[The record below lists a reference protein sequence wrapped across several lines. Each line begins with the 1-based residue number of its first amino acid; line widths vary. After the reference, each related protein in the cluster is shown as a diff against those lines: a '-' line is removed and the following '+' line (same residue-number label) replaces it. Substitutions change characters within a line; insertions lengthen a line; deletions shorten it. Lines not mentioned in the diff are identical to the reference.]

1 MIESYSHLRIASEYS
16 ISHGLITID
25 QIVDQAAKN
34 NMPSVALTDH
44 LNMFGL
50 VKFFLKAEKK
60 GIKPISGSSIR
71 VLFEGD
77 DFAHELL
84 CLAKNNSG
92 HKNLMKVLSRSHNN
106 TNFSS
111 PIITFE
117 ELCSFKK
124 DIKVISG
131 GKSSHI
137 FDLLRRGKIED
148 ASTKLELFQSAFDE
162 DFVIEVQKTNRADEL
177 DYIANV
183 LPLASAKGIPVIA
196 TNDVIFS
203 NKEDYDIHETKV
215 CINTGKTL
223 NDPNREKK
231 FSSEQFFKSQQQMFD
246 LFKDSD
252 EFLSNTS
259 EIAKQC
265 NVSFESKGYFL
276 PEYPVPKD
284 HDFNSYLKDL
294 SCKNLDKLIKEFNE
308 DKKNLYKQRLDYE
321 LTQISTMGFSS
332 YFLIVYDFIEW
343 SKNNEVPVGP
353 GRGSGA
359 GSLVAY
365 ALGITALD
373 PMEHGLLFERFL
385 NPERISMPDFDIDFC
400 TEKRDSVIEYVSS
413 KYGAE
418 SVSQIVTFGTMAA
431 RAVVKDVTRALGKP
445 YGLGERISKMIPF
458 VPGMTLDRA
467 IKEQPIFKQT
477 IKDDPEVSEVLDLA
491 FKLEGITRNVGK
503 HAGGIVI
510 APGALS
516 DFCPTYLDRQ
526 SSALMTQYDKDDV
539 EKIGLVKF
547 DFLGLRT
554 LTVIDWATKSIN
566 SFLKEQSKSPLDLH
580 SIKLDDSKVFDLL
593 SSGKT
598 MAVFQ
603 LESSGMRDLI
613 KRLKPTKFEEITALL
628 ALYRPGPLDSGMHD
642 QFVDR
647 KHGKVPVTYPHE
659 MLESVLSET
668 YGVILYQ
675 EQVMQAAQVLAG
687 FSLGQADILRR
698 AMGKKD
704 VAEMEMQREI
714 FVDGCDKKDIKKV
727 TAEKIFD
734 LIEKF
739 AGYGFNKSHS
749 AAYAL
754 LSYQTAYLKTY
765 YPEHF
770 MAAVMSTELGNTDKI
785 YALTEECKKL
795 DITVLR
801 PNILTGV
808 KKFVVN
814 KDNAIEYG
822 LGGIKGVADS
832 FITHVSKVR
841 NSHEFK
847 DLWDFTR
854 NIDIKLG
861 GKKSLEALSFA
872 GAFDSIAPSRSVAI
886 ACISDMLQDGGKAIA
901 SSASSGDLFATIDTD
916 FNPYEKYTNIE
927 ELNLVD
933 KLNLEKKSLGYYL
946 SGHPVKA
953 IKANIA
959 PLRSHEIGNLKIDT
973 KKARLVCLINSVRQ
987 IKDKRNKP
995 LTFINFDDGTG
1006 AMDGII
1012 TSDILENCHSILKE
1026 SSILVLKGSIEIDD
1040 YRSKEL
1046 GDTMFRM
1053 RLKEVNLVEDELI
1066 SKVNS
1071 LIINAENNSEESLE
1085 KLTDNLSKVP
1095 NEIWG
1100 SGSCSI
1106 KLKVFN
1112 KESEAIIELGEEYL
1126 LRPSQENLNI
1136 LRGIFGNDS
1145 IKI

>member
-1 MIESYSHLRIASEYS
+1 
-16 ISHGLITID
+16 
-25 QIVDQAAKN
+25 
-34 NMPSVALTDH
+34 
-44 LNMFGL
+44 
-50 VKFFLKAEKK
+50 
-60 GIKPISGSSIR
+60 
-71 VLFEGD
+71 
-77 DFAHELL
+77 
-84 CLAKNNSG
+84 
-92 HKNLMKVLSRSHNN
+92 
-106 TNFSS
+106 
-111 PIITFE
+111 
-117 ELCSFKK
+117 
-124 DIKVISG
+124 
-131 GKSSHI
+131 
-137 FDLLRRGKIED
+137 
-148 ASTKLELFQSAFDE
+148 
-162 DFVIEVQKTNRADEL
+162 
-177 DYIANV
+177 
-183 LPLASAKGIPVIA
+183 
-196 TNDVIFS
+196 
-203 NKEDYDIHETKV
+203 
-215 CINTGKTL
+215 
-223 NDPNREKK
+223 
-231 FSSEQFFKSQQQMFD
+231 
-246 LFKDSD
+246 
-252 EFLSNTS
+252 
-259 EIAKQC
+259 
-265 NVSFESKGYFL
+265 
-276 PEYPVPKD
+276 
-284 HDFNSYLKDL
+284 
-294 SCKNLDKLIKEFNE
+294 
-308 DKKNLYKQRLDYE
+308 
-321 LTQISTMGFSS
+321 
-332 YFLIVYDFIEW
+332 
-343 SKNNEVPVGP
+343 
-353 GRGSGA
+353 
-359 GSLVAY
+359 
-365 ALGITALD
+365 
-373 PMEHGLLFERFL
+373 
-385 NPERISMPDFDIDFC
+385 
-400 TEKRDSVIEYVSS
+400 
-413 KYGAE
+413 
-418 SVSQIVTFGTMAA
+418 
-431 RAVVKDVTRALGKP
+431 
-445 YGLGERISKMIPF
+445 MIPF

-467 IKEQPIFKQT
+467 IKEQPIFKQA

-491 FKLEGITRNVGK
+491 FKLEGIARNVGK

-566 SFLKEQSKSPLDLH
+566 NFLDHQNKQPLDLNA
-580 SIKLDDSKVFDLL
+580 IKLDDPKVFELL

-647 KHGKVPVTYPHE
+647 KHGKLPVTYPHE
-659 MLESVLSET
+659 MLEPVLSET

-704 VAEMEMQREI
+704 VAEMEKQREI
-714 FVDGCDKKDIKKV
+714 FVEGCNKKDIKKA

-765 YPEHF
+765 FPEHF
-770 MAAVMSTELGNTDKI
+770 MAAVLSTELGNTDKI

-795 DITVLR
+795 GITVLK
-801 PNILTGV
+801 PNILTSQR
-808 KKFVVN
+808 KFVVN
-814 KDNAIEYG
+814 KNNEIEYG

-841 NSHEFK
+841 KSHKFK

-872 GAFDSIAPSRSVAI
+872 GAFDSIAPTRSIAI
-886 ACISDMLQDGGKAIA
+886 ACISDMLQDGGKAIT
-901 SSASSGDLFATIDTD
+901 SSANSGDLFSAIDID
-916 FNPYEKYTNIE
+916 FNPYEKYTNTE
-927 ELNLVD
+927 DLNLVD

-946 SGHPVKA
+946 SGHPVRA
-953 IKANIA
+953 IKENIT
-959 PLRSHEIGNLKIDT
+959 PLRSHEISSLKIDT

-987 IKDKRNKP
+987 IKDNRNKP

-1012 TSDILENCHSILKE
+1012 TSDVLENCHSILKE
-1026 SSILVLKGSIEIDD
+1026 SSILVLKGAIEIDD
-1040 YRSKEL
+1040 YRSKEF
-1046 GDTMFRM
+1046 GETMFRM
-1053 RLKEVNLVEDELI
+1053 RLKEVSMIEDELLLRINSIII
-1066 SKVNS
+1066 SADNS
-1071 LIINAENNSEESLE
+1071 SKESLE
-1085 KLTDNLSKVP
+1085 KLTKNLSSVP
-1095 NEIWG
+1095 KEVWG
-1100 SGSCSI
+1100 SGNCSI

-1112 KESEAIIELGEEYL
+1112 QESEAIIELGEDYL
-1126 LRPSQENLNI
+1126 LKPSQENLNI
-1136 LRGIFGNDS
+1136 LRGIFGSNS

>member
-1 MIESYSHLRIASEYS
+1 
-16 ISHGLITID
+16 
-25 QIVDQAAKN
+25 
-34 NMPSVALTDH
+34 
-44 LNMFGL
+44 
-50 VKFFLKAEKK
+50 
-60 GIKPISGSSIR
+60 
-71 VLFEGD
+71 
-77 DFAHELL
+77 
-84 CLAKNNSG
+84 
-92 HKNLMKVLSRSHNN
+92 
-106 TNFSS
+106 
-111 PIITFE
+111 
-117 ELCSFKK
+117 
-124 DIKVISG
+124 
-131 GKSSHI
+131 
-137 FDLLRRGKIED
+137 
-148 ASTKLELFQSAFDE
+148 
-162 DFVIEVQKTNRADEL
+162 
-177 DYIANV
+177 
-183 LPLASAKGIPVIA
+183 
-196 TNDVIFS
+196 
-203 NKEDYDIHETKV
+203 
-215 CINTGKTL
+215 
-223 NDPNREKK
+223 
-231 FSSEQFFKSQQQMFD
+231 
-246 LFKDSD
+246 
-252 EFLSNTS
+252 
-259 EIAKQC
+259 
-265 NVSFESKGYFL
+265 
-276 PEYPVPKD
+276 
-284 HDFNSYLKDL
+284 
-294 SCKNLDKLIKEFNE
+294 
-308 DKKNLYKQRLDYE
+308 
-321 LTQISTMGFSS
+321 
-332 YFLIVYDFIEW
+332 
-343 SKNNEVPVGP
+343 
-353 GRGSGA
+353 
-359 GSLVAY
+359 
-365 ALGITALD
+365 
-373 PMEHGLLFERFL
+373 
-385 NPERISMPDFDIDFC
+385 MPDFDIDFC

-413 KYGAE
+413 KYGSEA
-418 SVSQIVTFGTMAA
+418 VSQIVTFGTMAA

-467 IKEQPIFKQT
+467 IKEQPIFKQA

-491 FKLEGITRNVGK
+491 FKLEGIARNVGK

-566 SFLKEQSKSPLDLH
+566 NFLDHQNKQPLDLNT
-580 SIKLDDSKVFDLL
+580 IKLDDPKVFELL

-647 KHGKVPVTYPHE
+647 KHGKLPVTYPHE
-659 MLESVLSET
+659 MLEPVLSET

-704 VAEMEMQREI
+704 VAEMEKQREI
-714 FVDGCDKKDIKKV
+714 FVEGCNKKDIKKA

-765 YPEHF
+765 FPEHF
-770 MAAVMSTELGNTDKI
+770 MAAVLSTELGNTDKI

-795 DITVLR
+795 GITVLK
-801 PNILTGV
+801 PNILTSHR
-808 KKFVVN
+808 KFVVN
-814 KDNAIEYG
+814 KNNEIEYG

-841 NSHEFK
+841 KSHKFK

-872 GAFDSIAPSRSVAI
+872 GAFDSIAPTRSIAI
-886 ACISDMLQDGGKAIA
+886 ACISDMLQDGGKAIT
-901 SSASSGDLFATIDTD
+901 SSANSGDLFSAIDID
-916 FNPYEKYTNIE
+916 FNPYEKYTNTE
-927 ELNLVD
+927 DLNLVD

-946 SGHPVKA
+946 SGHPVRA
-953 IKANIA
+953 IKENIT
-959 PLRSHEIGNLKIDT
+959 PLRSHEISSLKIDT

-987 IKDKRNKP
+987 IKDNRNKP

-1012 TSDILENCHSILKE
+1012 TSDVLENCHSILKE
-1026 SSILVLKGSIEIDD
+1026 SSILVLKGAIEIDD
-1040 YRSKEL
+1040 YRSKEF
-1046 GDTMFRM
+1046 GETMFRM
-1053 RLKEVNLVEDELI
+1053 RLKEVSMIEDELLLRINSIII
-1066 SKVNS
+1066 SADNS
-1071 LIINAENNSEESLE
+1071 SKESLE
-1085 KLTDNLSKVP
+1085 KLTKNLSSVP
-1095 NEIWG
+1095 KEVWG
-1100 SGSCSI
+1100 SGNCSI

-1112 KESEAIIELGEEYL
+1112 QESEAIIELGEDYL
-1126 LRPSQENLNI
+1126 LKPSQENLNI
-1136 LRGIFGNDS
+1136 LRGIFGSNS

>member
-1 MIESYSHLRIASEYS
+1 LIESYSHLRIASEYS

-25 QIVDQAAKN
+25 QIVDQAVKN

-92 HKNLMKVLSRSHNN
+92 HKNLMKVLSQSHNN

-117 ELCSFKK
+117 ELCSFKN

-148 ASTKLELFQSAFDE
+148 ASSKLELFQSAFDE

-231 FSSEQFFKSQQQMFD
+231 FSNEQFFKSQQQMFD

-294 SCKNLDKLIKEFNE
+294 SCKNLDKLIKTFDE
-308 DKKNLYKQRLDYE
+308 DKKNLYKERLNYE

-373 PMEHGLLFERFL
+373 PIEHGLLFERFL

-477 IKDDPEVSEVLDLA
+477 IKDDPEVAEVLDLA
-491 FKLEGITRNVGK
+491 FKLEGIARNVGK

-566 SFLKEQSKSPLDLH
+566 SFLKEQSKPPLDLH
-580 SIKLDDSKVFDLL
+580 SIKLDDPKVFDLL

-704 VAEMEMQREI
+704 VAEMETQREI
-714 FVDGCDKKDIKKV
+714 FVEGCDKKNIKKV

-801 PNILTGV
+801 PNILTGK
-808 KKFVVN
+808 KKFIVN

-841 NSHEFK
+841 NSHTFK

-901 SSASSGDLFATIDTD
+901 SSASSGDLFAIIDAD
-916 FNPYEKYTNIE
+916 FNPYEKYTNID

-953 IKANIA
+953 IKDNIA

-987 IKDKRNKP
+987 IKDNRNKP

-1012 TSDILENCHSILKE
+1012 TSDILENCYSILKE
-1026 SSILVLKGSIEIDD
+1026 SSILVLKGTIEIDD

-1066 SKVNS
+1066 LKVNS
-1071 LIINAENNSEESLE
+1071 LIINAENNSEKSLE
-1085 KLTDNLSKVP
+1085 KLTNNLSKVP
-1095 NEIWG
+1095 KEIWG
-1100 SGSCSI
+1100 SGRCSI

-1136 LRGIFGNDS
+1136 LRDIFGSDS

>member
-1 MIESYSHLRIASEYS
+1 LIKSFSHLRVASEYS

-25 QIVDQAAKN
+25 QIVDQAVKN
-34 NMPSVALTDH
+34 NMPSVALTDN

-50 VKFFLKAEKK
+50 VKFFIKAEKK
-60 GIKPISGSSIR
+60 GIKPISGSSIN
-71 VLFEGD
+71 VIFEGD

-84 CLAKNNSG
+84 CLAKNNNG
-92 HKNLMKVLSRSHNN
+92 HKNLMKILSQSHNN
-106 TNFSS
+106 IHFPS

-117 ELCSFKK
+117 ELCLLKN

-137 FDLLRRGKIED
+137 FDLLKRGKVED
-148 ASTKLELFQSAFDE
+148 TKTKLETFQSAFGE

-177 DYIANV
+177 DYISHV
-183 LPLASAKGIPVIA
+183 LPLASEKGIPVIA

-231 FSSEQFFKSQQQMFD
+231 FSNEQFFKSQEQMSE
-246 LFKDSD
+246 LFNNCD
-252 EFLSNTS
+252 EFLSNTA

-265 NVSFESKGYFL
+265 NVSFDSKGYFL
-276 PEYPVPKD
+276 PEYPVPKN
-284 HDFNSYLKDL
+284 HDFNSFLSDL
-294 SCKNLDKLIKEFNE
+294 SFKNLNNLIKDFDA
-308 DKKNLYKQRLDYE
+308 DKKAVYQDRLNYE

-343 SKNNEVPVGP
+343 SKNNDVPVGP

-365 ALGITALD
+365 SLGITALD
-373 PMEHGLLFERFL
+373 PIEHGLLFERFL

-400 TEKRDSVIEYVSS
+400 TEKRDLVIDYVST
-413 KYGAE
+413 KYGSNA
-418 SVSQIVTFGTMAA
+418 VSQIVTFGTMAA

-477 IKDDPEVSEVLDLA
+477 IKDDPEVSEVLELA
-491 FKLEGITRNVGK
+491 FKLEGIARNVGK

-566 SFLKEQSKSPLDLH
+566 KYLKDQSKTPLDIH
-580 SIKLDDSKVFDLL
+580 SLKLDDPKVFELL

-613 KRLKPTKFEEITALL
+613 KRLKPTKFEDITALL
-628 ALYRPGPLDSGMHD
+628 ALYRPGPLDSKMDD

-647 KHGKVPVTYPHE
+647 KHGKIPVTYPHE
-659 MLESVLSET
+659 LLEPVLSET

-704 VAEMEMQREI
+704 VVEMETQREI
-714 FVDGCDKKDIKKV
+714 FVEGCDKKDIKKS

-770 MAAVMSTELGNTDKI
+770 MAAVLSTELGNTDKI

-795 DITVLR
+795 DITVLK
-801 PNILTGV
+801 PNILLGE
-808 KKFVVN
+808 KKFIVN
-814 KDNAIEYG
+814 KNKEIEYG

-832 FITHVSKVR
+832 FITHVSKIR
-841 NSHEFK
+841 ETHEFK

-854 NIDIKLG
+854 NVDIKLG
-861 GKKSLEALSFA
+861 GKKSLEALSFC
-872 GAFDSIAPSRSVAI
+872 GAFDSIAPSRSTAI
-886 ACISDMLQDGGKAIA
+886 ACITDMLQDGGKAI
-901 SSASSGDLFATIDTD
+901 SSASSSGDLFASIELD
-916 FNPYEKYTNIE
+916 FDPYQKYTNIK
-927 ELNLVD
+927 ELPLVE

-953 IKANIA
+953 IKENIR
-959 PLRSHEIGNLKIDT
+959 PLRSHEISNLKIDT

-987 IKDKRNKP
+987 IKDNRNKP

-1012 TSDILENCHSILKE
+1012 TSEILENCYSILKE
-1026 SSILVLKGSIEIDD
+1026 SSMLVLKGAIEMDD
-1040 YRSKEL
+1040 YRSKEF
-1046 GDTMFRM
+1046 GETMFRM
-1053 RLKEVNLVEDELI
+1053 RIKEVSLIEDELVSKVKKITIRADNNSDESI
-1066 SKVNS
+1066 SK
-1071 LIINAENNSEESLE
+1071 LTNNLM
-1085 KLTDNLSKVP
+1085 KVP
-1095 NEIWG
+1095 HEVWG
-1100 SGSCSI
+1100 NGNCSI
-1106 KLKVFN
+1106 QLKVFN
-1112 KESEAIIELGEEYL
+1112 NESEAIIELGDEYL
-1126 LRPSQENLNI
+1126 LRPTQENLDL
-1136 LRGIFGNDS
+1136 LRDLFGQDS
-1145 IKI
+1145 IEI

>member
-92 HKNLMKVLSRSHNN
+92 HKNLMKVLSQSHNN

-117 ELCSFKK
+117 ELCSFKN

-148 ASTKLELFQSAFDE
+148 ASAKLELFQSAFDE

-231 FSSEQFFKSQQQMFD
+231 FSNEQFFKSQQQMFD

-294 SCKNLDKLIKEFNE
+294 SCKNLDKLIKTFDE
-308 DKKNLYKQRLDYE
+308 DKKNLYKERLNYE

-332 YFLIVYDFIEW
+332 YFLIVHDFIEW

-373 PMEHGLLFERFL
+373 PIEHGLLFERFL

-477 IKDDPEVSEVLDLA
+477 IKDDPEVAEVLDLA
-491 FKLEGITRNVGK
+491 FKLEGIARNVGK

-566 SFLKEQSKSPLDLH
+566 SFLKEQSKPPLDLH
-580 SIKLDDSKVFDLL
+580 SIKLDDPKVFDLL

-704 VAEMEMQREI
+704 VAEMETQREI
-714 FVDGCDKKDIKKV
+714 FVEGCDKKNIKKV

-801 PNILTGV
+801 PNILTGK
-808 KKFVVN
+808 KKFIVN

-841 NSHEFK
+841 NSHTFK

-901 SSASSGDLFATIDTD
+901 SSASSGDLFAIIDAD
-916 FNPYEKYTNIE
+916 FNPYEKYTNID

-953 IKANIA
+953 IKDNIA

-987 IKDKRNKP
+987 IKDNRNKP

-1012 TSDILENCHSILKE
+1012 TSDILENCYSILKE
-1026 SSILVLKGSIEIDD
+1026 SSILVLKGTIEIDD

-1066 SKVNS
+1066 LKVKS
-1071 LIINAENNSEESLE
+1071 LIINAENNSEKSLE
-1085 KLTDNLSKVP
+1085 KLTNNLSKVP
-1095 NEIWG
+1095 KEIWG
-1100 SGSCSI
+1100 SGRCSI

-1136 LRGIFGNDS
+1136 LRDIFGSDS

>member
-92 HKNLMKVLSRSHNN
+92 HKNLMKVLSQSHNN

-117 ELCSFKK
+117 ELCSFKN

-148 ASTKLELFQSAFDE
+148 ASSKLELFQSAFDE

-231 FSSEQFFKSQQQMFD
+231 FSNEQFFKSQQQMFD

-294 SCKNLDKLIKEFNE
+294 SCKNLDKLIKTFDE
-308 DKKNLYKQRLDYE
+308 DKKNLYKERLNYE

-373 PMEHGLLFERFL
+373 PIEHGLLFERFL

-477 IKDDPEVSEVLDLA
+477 IKDDPEVAEVLDLA
-491 FKLEGITRNVGK
+491 FKLEGIARNVGK

-566 SFLKEQSKSPLDLH
+566 SFLKEQSKPPLDLH
-580 SIKLDDSKVFDLL
+580 SIKLDDPKVFDLL

-704 VAEMEMQREI
+704 VAEMETQREI
-714 FVDGCDKKDIKKV
+714 FVEGCDKKNIKKV

-801 PNILTGV
+801 PNILTGK
-808 KKFVVN
+808 KKFIVN

-841 NSHEFK
+841 NSHTFK

-901 SSASSGDLFATIDTD
+901 SSASSGDLFAIIDAD
-916 FNPYEKYTNIE
+916 FNPYEKYTNID

-953 IKANIA
+953 IKDNIA

-987 IKDKRNKP
+987 IKDNRNKP

-1012 TSDILENCHSILKE
+1012 TSDILENCYSILKE
-1026 SSILVLKGSIEIDD
+1026 SSILVLKGTIEIDD

-1066 SKVNS
+1066 LKVNS
-1071 LIINAENNSEESLE
+1071 LIINAENNSEKSLE
-1085 KLTDNLSKVP
+1085 KLTNNLSKVP
-1095 NEIWG
+1095 KEIWG
-1100 SGSCSI
+1100 SGRCSI

-1136 LRGIFGNDS
+1136 LRDIFGSDS